1 MPIHTRKMDWTST
14 ILNVQYNIYKSHNG
28 TMNKVLIEHVIQWL
42 YAWYWYI
49 YKYRQGLLTL
59 RRYSVAGKHLG
70 VTRLEGKCRL
80 FLWNTRTSSDHAIH
94 AVFHSCAYSLLTRPS
109 HAAWTIKVCFHC
121 DCQPCTVVFRSS
133 RNGNIVTLII
143 ISLVSVTQVKVYG
156 GTYITCA
163 ALLNK

>member
-1 MPIHTRKMDWTST
+1 MHDIGTSINIDKDCLHCEDIVLPESIWVSPGSKASVDCSYEIH
-14 ILNVQYNIYKSHNG
+14 VQVQIMLFMRCSIH
-28 TMNKVLIEHVIQWL
+28 
-42 YAWYWYI
+42 A
-49 YKYRQGLLTL
+49 LTL
-59 RRYSVAGKHLG
+59 YSPAQVTLLG
-70 VTRLEGKCRL
+70 
-80 FLWNTRTSSDHAIH
+80 
-94 AVFHSCAYSLLTRPS
+94 PS
-109 HAAWTIKVCFHC
+109 KFVFHC